1 MQEFYRNQFN
11 FTEKTQK
18 QEFFPAFQTNPYI
31 RTKLESETMNPLP
44 AADLLHLQQTSL
56 MVGAPSHRSIRS
68 LGWETISTQ
77 VSMLGLSMACKGFS
91 ECFDRFHGP
100 SFSSLGFFGKKET
113 TTTLSVSS
121 KGIPLLCH
129 QLYGSHPPRGLPIT
143 GLRLVTLRFPT
154 NLVKINKVQPARI
167 LHW

>member
-1 MQEFYRNQFN
+1 MN
-11 FTEKTQK
+11 
-18 QEFFPAFQTNPYI
+18 FFPAFQTSPYI
-31 RTKLESETMNPLP
+31 RTKLESETMDPSR
-44 AADLLHLQQTSL
+44 AAIWLRLQQTSL
-56 MVGAPSHRSIRS
+56 VVGAPSHRSIRS

-77 VSMLGLSMACKGFS
+77 VSMLGLSMACNGFR

-154 NLVKINKVQPARI
+154 NLVKINKVQPERI
-167 LHW
+167 LH